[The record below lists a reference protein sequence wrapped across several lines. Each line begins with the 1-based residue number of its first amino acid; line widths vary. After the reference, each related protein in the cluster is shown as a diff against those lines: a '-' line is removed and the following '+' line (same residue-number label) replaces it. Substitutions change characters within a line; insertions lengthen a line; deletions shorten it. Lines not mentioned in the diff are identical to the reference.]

1 VAFAGCPLARV
12 LIAVTLAVGV
22 SASLPVA
29 ASAAPQKR
37 PVAKTKAEKKA
48 IAKQKQRKAKK
59 KPLLGTLKLEVLSG
73 RADLVSGGD
82 ALLQVVV
89 PARVNAAT
97 LRVTAGAKDV
107 TGALALR
114 DDGRRTA
121 RLEGLPVGPTRLV
134 ARARRARSAVLTI
147 TNHPNGGPLFSG
159 PQLATWRCH
168 AAATDRQCNAPVR
181 YDFFYQ
187 PARGRD
193 FRSYDP
199 AHPPTDV
206 GTTTTD
212 QGVRVPFV
220 IRSETGYQDRD
231 QYQITTLFQPGKPWE
246 PWAPQPQFNRKLLI
260 THGSGCGVEYQ
271 VGNAPSTTLDTALT
285 DRGVIGKSPT
295 AALSRGYAVLS
306 TALDNAGH
314 NCNVVTQA
322 ESLVMAKERFVEQY
336 GELRFT
342 IGMGCSGGSLAL
354 QQVANAYPGI
364 YQGLVPQCSFPD
376 AWSTGSQLFDLHV
389 LRRYLELSE
398 RWGPG
403 VVWEP
408 TSIAAVEG
416 HPAHASAI
424 LLDQLY
430 LSGMGNPATPCLG
443 TTDASR
449 WSFQNP
455 GGLRCTLADAA
466 VNVLGRRPADGYG
479 GRPLDNVG
487 VQYGLDALH
496 HGLIGP
502 AQFADLNAKVGGAD
516 VNNVP
521 TASRTSAD
529 DPALRNAHRSGGIND
544 ARQLDQVPIIDL
556 RGSDEGLLHDVYRSF
571 ALRARLDRAHGTHAN
586 QVIWQGPVPT
596 LGGFDFT
603 TRGILAMDRWLTAIE
618 QDTSAAALAAKVI
631 KHRPADIRDSCEA
644 AGGFAT
650 PDGGCPLFVR
660 AYKSPRMVAGDPI
673 TTTTNKCRLRPLTR
687 SDYGVRFTD
696 AQWAQLQRAFPTGV
710 CDFSKPGVDEV
721 ASIPWMTYS
730 HTVGGAPLGP
740 APRSGRR

>member
-1 VAFAGCPLARV
+1 MLAG
-12 LIAVTLAVGV
+12 GV
-22 SASLPVA
+22 STSLPVA
-29 ASAAPQKR
+29 VSAAVSQQQPAAKAKAKAKAKGQHAAKR
-37 PVAKTKAEKKA
+37 
-48 IAKQKQRKAKK
+48 RKARR
-59 KPLLGTLKLEVLSG
+59 KPPLGTLKLEVLSG
-73 RADLVSGGD
+73 RADLVSAGD
-82 ALLQVVV
+82 ALVQVLV
-89 PARVNAAT
+89 PARVRTAT
-97 LRVTAGAKDV
+97 LRVTAGTTDV
-107 TGALALR
+107 TGAFVLR
-114 DDGRRTA
+114 RDGRRTA
-121 RLEGLPVGPTRLV
+121 RLQGLPVGPSRLV
-134 ARARRARSAVLTI
+134 ARAARARSAVLRI
-147 TNHPNGGPLFSG
+147 TNHPNGGPVFSG
-159 PQLATWRCH
+159 PQLRTWRCQ
-168 AAATDRQCNAPVR
+168 ATALDAQCNAPPR
-181 YDFFYQ
+181 YDFAYQ
-187 PARGRD
+187 PAGGRD
-193 FRSYDP
+193 FRPYDP
-199 AHPPTDV
+199 ARPPADV

-212 QGVRVPFV
+212 TGVKVPFI

-246 PWAPQPQFNRKLLI
+246 PWAPQPQFNGKLLI

-285 DRGVIGKSPT
+285 DRGTIGKSPT
-295 AALSRGYAVLS
+295 VALSRGYAVLS

-322 ESLVMAKERFVEQY
+322 ESLVMAKERFVERY

-342 IGMGCSGGSLAL
+342 IGMGCSGGSMAL

-389 LRRYLELSE
+389 LRRYLELPE

-408 TSIAAVEG
+408 TSVAAVDG

-443 TTDASR
+443 TSDGDR
-449 WSFQNP
+449 WSFENRT
-455 GGLRCTLADAA
+455 GIRCTLADAA

-496 HGLIGP
+496 HGSIGP
-502 AQFADLNAKVGGAD
+502 AQFADLNAKAGGAD
-516 VNNVP
+516 VDNVP
-521 TASRTSAD
+521 TAARTSAD
-529 DPALRNAHRSGGIND
+529 EPALRNAYRSGAIND
-544 ARQLDQVPIIDL
+544 ARQLDRVPIIDL
-556 RGSDEGLLHDVYRSF
+556 RGSDEGLLHDAYRSF

-596 LGGFDFT
+596 LGGLDFT
-603 TRGILAMDRWLTAIE
+603 TRGVLAMDRWLTAIE
-618 QDTSAAALAAKVI
+618 QDQSSAPLAAKVI
-631 KHRPADIRDSCEA
+631 KDKPADIRDMCEA
-644 AGGFAT
+644 AGGLAT
-650 PDGGCPLFVR
+650 PEGGCPLFVR

-687 SDYGVRFTD
+687 SDYGVTFTG
-696 AQWAQLQRAFPTGV
+696 AQWAQLQGAFPSGV

-721 ASIPWMTYS
+721 PSTPWMTYAGV
-730 HTVGGAPLGP
+730 VGGEPLGP
-740 APRSGRR
+740 APRSAP